1 VPELL
6 VLDQTELLVLDQTVL
21 VSEQAVSEQ
30 AAAVLERT
38 VLMEASDHQP
48 LANSGQTQLLL
59 GIPLLRHKAE
69 FFLP

>member
-1 VPELL
+1 M
-6 VLDQTELLVLDQTVL
+6 LDQMAA
-21 VSEQAVSEQ
+21 VSEQAAAVSEQAAAVSEQ

-38 VLMEASDHQP
+38 VLVEASEDQL

-59 GIPLLRHKAE
+59 GIPLLRHKAK